1 MNIAVELALIVASI
15 AGLLAVMAGV
25 RALAARFRWSPELQR
40 KCVHV
45 ATGLFALSLPLIF
58 AKAWPVLVLSTLAV
72 VVLGAIRLPPIA
84 KTGIGSTIHGVER
97 ESYGEILLAVAVGF
111 TFFRSIGNPV
121 LYVLPMLVLTFSDAA
136 AALTGV
142 HYGRRI
148 FSVEDG
154 TKSLEGVVMFFLM
167 TFIIAMVTLLLMT
180 DISRQSVILL
190 SLVVAVFG
198 AQLEAESWRGFDNL
212 FVPVGLH
219 LFLQNNLTTSPFGLL
234 IEAVALIGGLVA
246 LMLLAPSLGLTRHAA
261 RTVGVLA
268 FLILSVTSPLNA
280 ILPLAA
286 FAAFILARRNRPIE
300 KRHSEL
306 DFIAAAAVVAAMW
319 LLIGELFGSSA
330 INLYNLTFAG
340 VAAVFAVQAMR
351 RYVVAAIFVLVLLG
365 FGVLVIAPFNPSD
378 SQWVTPF
385 APWVI
390 ASLAICTLVAW
401 LRPTTFDTQR
411 SGRAFAIALATPLIL
426 LTWSAT

>member
-25 RALAARFRWSPELQR
+25 RVLAACYRWSPELQR

-58 AKAWPVLVLSTLAV
+58 AKSWPVLVLSTLAV
-72 VVLGAIRLPPIA
+72 VVLGAMRLPPIA

-111 TFFRSIGNPV
+111 TFFRSIANPV

-268 FLILSVTSPLNA
+268 FLILSVTSPQNA

-319 LLIGELFGSSA
+319 LLIGELLGNSA

-340 VAAVFAVQAMR
+340 VAAVFAVLAMR
-351 RYVVAAIFVLVLLG
+351 RYVAAAALVLVVLG
-365 FGVLVIAPFNPSD
+365 VGVLVIAPFNPSD
-378 SQWVTPF
+378 SQWVMPF
-385 APWVI
+385 APWVT

-411 SGRAFAIALATPLIL
+411 SERAFAIALAAPLIL